1 MMRSGRAAL
10 PWVAGFAAG
19 IAGVVLALPPTAEE
33 VATTDPARSAQ
44 PDQRDPARGFLGPG
58 DHALD
63 AVPTAEQDPGAAMAA
78 DGTPG
83 ASEPRQGAPTGR
95 RAGTTAAAAP
105 TGGSLRIG
113 VGLPDIGAIAALGP
127 GYDQGDPR
135 AHVESALAQ
144 LRQEGRL
151 PVHGQ
156 DIEPVYRTYDII
168 SAESQRA
175 ACEGFA
181 LDDAV
186 FAVVAISNFGVGYEC
201 VTRDHGIPLLTSNGV
216 LDELYA
222 STPNM
227 LSLQMSLDRHL
238 RNFVEWAHRRGDLT
252 GKRIGL
258 YYSTDPVEARSARQS
273 VIGPLRDL
281 GHAVAVEVQTS
292 EPATGG
298 PTDSV
303 AVQRF
308 RSSGVDVAILLVSPI
323 AKTNFMAQAEL
334 QRYRPR
340 YLENDLA
347 SSTTTTATSTYPAQ
361 HFDGTR
367 GFTGLRFGEL
377 ASGMPMPAP
386 ARWCLDAIAHH
397 GGRSIDP
404 RTTEAEH
411 IAANRACDALT
422 VLVDALQAAG
432 PDPDRDRLLE
442 AVATL
447 ERREMGIH
455 GDVGFEPGR
464 QHGTETWRELVWRAG
479 CRCWV
484 AEGPFRSLLVR

>member
-1 MMRSGRAAL
+1 MMRSGRATL

-19 IAGVVLALPPTAEE
+19 VAGVVLALPPAGEE
-33 VATTDPARSAQ
+33 VATTDPDRLAQ
-44 PDQRDPARGFLGPG
+44 PDQRDPGRGVVAPG
-58 DHALD
+58 DHVLEPT
-63 AVPTAEQDPGAAMAA
+63 PTAEQEPGAATGEGGSARTS
-78 DGTPG
+78 GLG
-83 ASEPRQGAPTGR
+83 QGAPTGPGS
-95 RAGTTAAAAP
+95 GTGTAPAP
-105 TGGSLRIG
+105 NGESLRIG

-238 RNFVEWAHRRGDLT
+238 RNFVAWAHRRGDLT
-252 GKRIGL
+252 GKRIGV
-258 YYSTDPVEARSARQS
+258 YYATDPVEARSARQS

-281 GHAVAVEVQTS
+281 GHTVAVEVQTG

-334 QRYRPR
+334 QRYRPT

-377 ASGMPMPAP
+377 AAGMPEAAP
-386 ARWCLDAIAHH
+386 ARWCLDAIARHAN
-397 GGRSIDP
+397 RSIDP
-404 RTTEAEH
+404 QATEAEH

-432 PDPDRDRLLE
+432 PNPDRDRLLE

-447 ERREMGIH
+447 GRREMGIH

-484 AEGPFRSLLVR
+484 AEGPFRSLLVP